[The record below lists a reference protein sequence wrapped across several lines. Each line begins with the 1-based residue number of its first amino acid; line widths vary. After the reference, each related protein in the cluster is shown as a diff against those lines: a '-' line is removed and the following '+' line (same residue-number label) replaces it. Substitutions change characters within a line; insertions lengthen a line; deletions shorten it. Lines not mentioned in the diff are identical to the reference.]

1 MKVSLNWLNEY
12 VKIDDLQV
20 SEIADKLTLSGLE
33 VEGIIEFKRIDNLVT
48 AKVLSKDKHEN
59 ADKLS
64 VCKVT
69 DGSAEYQIVCGA
81 PNVDVNQIVV
91 LAKIGAVLPEI
102 TIKESKIRDV
112 ISQGML
118 CSFKELGIDD
128 NTEGIA
134 VLNSDVEIGIDANDI
149 LHLGDTV
156 LELNVTPNRP
166 DCLSMIGVA
175 REVSALFKR
184 ELKLPKRELSTSSL
198 SKLDL
203 PINVNDVD
211 ACPVY
216 VGRVISGI
224 KVTSSPSW
232 LSARLRSAGLKS
244 INNVVDITNFIL
256 LECNQPLH
264 AFDSSFIK
272 DKIVVRK
279 AVDKEK
285 CVTLDKVERELSVD
299 NLVIADSEKV
309 IAVAGVMG
317 SDISSVT
324 DATTEIFLECAYFEP
339 TVIRKSAKLLQLS
352 TDASYRY
359 ERGIDAF
366 AVESIL
372 DYASMLIAE
381 ITGGSVSDK
390 KLGGQFKE
398 LGKVEV
404 VTDPK
409 YVNKILGTDI
419 SVDAMLE
426 FLNLLDIKS
435 ELVDGKIKSIS
446 PTYRIDINR
455 EADIAEEIGR
465 LYGYNN
471 IETTI
476 PTVAID
482 NKPLD
487 GVTEMSRDMRIKLE
501 ALGFN
506 EAINF
511 SFLGEDYLNLFEKD
525 DKYVRLLNPISQ
537 DMAVMR
543 RSIFPSLIKNLE
555 SNWNQFERSIK
566 LFEISSVFENI
577 KGEKLPLENRHL
589 SIAMMGLPTGVSWI
603 KGDKIEL
610 FYYLKGVVENIFS
623 TYNLKLSFKKLD
635 DVEYLHSGRAAAV
648 YIGDKRIGFIGEVHP
663 MLIDTIGLKDRVII
677 AEFDL
682 DIIVDIH
689 SGIKRSYS
697 KFSKYQVSERDLSM
711 LISKSVTA
719 DEISKSAKSASSLI
733 VDVNIFDIY
742 LGKELGDDLKSVA
755 FRIKFL
761 DETKTL
767 SDEEIATELQNVVDR
782 LTLDHLAKLR

>member
-12 VKIDDLQV
+12 VKIDDLKV

-33 VEGIIEFKRIDNLVT
+33 VEGVSEVKRIDNLVT
-48 AKVLSKDKHEN
+48 AKVLSKEKHEN

-69 DGSAEYQIVCGA
+69 DGKIEYQIVCGA

-118 CSFKELGIDD
+118 CSFTELGIDD
-128 NTEGIA
+128 STEGIA
-134 VLNSDVEIGIDANDI
+134 VLNSDVEVGVDANDI

-175 REVSALFKR
+175 REVSALFRR
-184 ELKLPKRELSTSSL
+184 ELKLPKRELTTLPCKS
-198 SKLDL
+198 DL
-203 PINVNDVD
+203 TVNYNAPDF
-211 ACPVY
+211 CPVY
-216 VGRVISGI
+216 VGRFISGVKI
-224 KVTSSPSW
+224 ATSPSW
-232 LSARLRSAGLKS
+232 LVARLRSAGLKS
-244 INNVVDITNFIL
+244 INNVVDITNYIL

-272 DKIVVRK
+272 DGIVIRK

-309 IAVAGVMG
+309 LAVAGVMG
-317 SDISSVT
+317 SESSSVT
-324 DATTEIFLECAYFEP
+324 DTTTEIFLECAYFEP
-339 TVIRKSAKLLQLS
+339 TVIRKSAKFLQLS

-359 ERGIDAF
+359 ERGIDGF
-366 AVESIL
+366 ATESVL

-381 ITGGSVSDK
+381 ITGGVVSDK
-390 KLGGQFKE
+390 KFGGQSKK
-398 LGKVEV
+398 LDKIEV
-404 VTDPK
+404 ITDPK

-419 SVDAMLE
+419 SVESMLE

-435 ELVDGKIKSIS
+435 ELVDGKIQSIS

-482 NKPLD
+482 NNPLD
-487 GVTEMSRDMRIKLE
+487 GVTLISRDMRIKLE

-537 DMAVMR
+537 DMALMR

-566 LFEISSVFENI
+566 LFEISSVFEDM
-577 KGEKLPLENRHL
+577 KDEKLPLESRHL
-589 SIAMMGLPTGVSWI
+589 SIAMMGLPMGVSWI

-610 FYYLKGVVENIFS
+610 FFYLKGIVENIFS
-623 TYNLKLSFKKLD
+623 PYNLELSFRRVD
-635 DVEYLHSGRAAAV
+635 DIEYLHSGRAASV
-648 YIGDKRIGFIGEVHP
+648 YIGDKCIGFIGEVHP
-663 MLIDTIGLKDRVII
+663 MLIDTIGLKDRVMI

-682 DIIVDIH
+682 DVVVEIH

-697 KFSKYQVSERDLSM
+697 KFSKYQISERDLSM

-733 VDVNIFDIY
+733 IDVNIFDIY

-755 FRIKFL
+755 FRLKFL

-782 LTLDHLAKLR
+782 LSSDHSAKLR

>member
-12 VKIDDLQV
+12 VKIDDLKV

-33 VEGIIEFKRIDNLVT
+33 VEGITEFKCIDNLVT
-48 AKVLSKDKHEN
+48 AKVLSKDKHQN

-69 DGSAEYQIVCGA
+69 DGSTEYQIVCGA
-81 PNVDVNQIVV
+81 SNVDVNQIVV
-91 LAKIGAVLPEI
+91 LAKIGAVLPDI

-112 ISQGML
+112 LSQGML

-128 NTEGIA
+128 STDGIA
-134 VLNSDVEIGIDANDI
+134 VLNNDIEIGVDANDI
-149 LHLGDTV
+149 LYLGDTV

-184 ELKLPKRELSTSSL
+184 ELKLPIRELTTVP

-203 PINVNDVD
+203 SINFSDPD
-211 ACPVY
+211 ASPVY

-224 KVTSSPSW
+224 KITSSPSW
-232 LSARLRSAGLKS
+232 LVARLRSAGLKP
-244 INNVVDITNFIL
+244 IDNVVDITNYIL
-256 LECNQPLH
+256 LEYNQPLH
-264 AFDSSFIK
+264 AFDSSHINGG
-272 DKIVVRK
+272 IVIRK

-285 CVTLDKVERELSVD
+285 CITLDKVERELSVD

-309 IAVAGVMG
+309 LAVAGVMG
-317 SDISSVT
+317 CDTSSVT
-324 DATTEIFLECAYFEP
+324 DITTEIFLECAYFSP
-339 TVIRKSAKLLQLS
+339 TVIRKSSKLLQLS

-366 AVESIL
+366 ATESIL

-381 ITGGSVSDK
+381 ITGGLVSDK
-390 KLGGQFKE
+390 KFGGQPKK
-398 LGKVEV
+398 LSKIEV
-404 VTDPK
+404 ITDPN
-409 YVNKILGTDI
+409 YVNRLLGTDI
-419 SVDAMLE
+419 SVDTMLE
-426 FLNLLDIKS
+426 FLNLLEIKS
-435 ELVDGKIKSIS
+435 ELVDNRIKSTS

-476 PTVAID
+476 PTVAVD

-487 GVTEMSRDMRIKLE
+487 GVTLISRDMRIKLE

-511 SFLGEDYLNLFEKD
+511 SFLGEDYLNLFVKD
-525 DKYVRLLNPISQ
+525 NKYVRLLNPISQ
-537 DMAVMR
+537 DMVLMR

-566 LFEISSVFENI
+566 LFEISSVFEDI
-577 KGEKLPLENRHL
+577 KDSKLPLESRHL
-589 SIAMMGLPTGVSWI
+589 SIAMMGMPLGVSWI
-603 KGDKIEL
+603 KGDKIES
-610 FYYLKGVVENIFS
+610 FYYLKGVIENILS
-623 TYNLKLSFKKLD
+623 TYNLELTFKRLD
-635 DVEYLHSGRAAAV
+635 DVEYLHSGRAAAI
-648 YIGDKRIGFIGEVHP
+648 YIGDRYLGFIGEVHP

-677 AEFDL
+677 TEFDL
-682 DIIVDIH
+682 DIISDIH

-697 KFSKYQVSERDLSM
+697 KFSKYQISERDLSI
-711 LISKSVTA
+711 LIDKEVTA
-719 DEISKSAKSASSLI
+719 DEISRSAKSASSLI
-733 VDVNIFDIY
+733 IDVNIFDIY
-742 LGKELGDDLKSVA
+742 LGKELGDNLKSVA

-761 DETKTL
+761 DDTKTL
-767 SDEEIATELQNVVDR
+767 SDEEIATELKKVVDR
-782 LTLDHLAKLR
+782 LVLDYSAKLR